1 LVKPKKSKENSE
13 KFIPENDGVA
23 YRNASDHTHDSNQF
37 ETGASVYSSPEI
49 VQIIPVV
56 EEDFDLTKKTVIHET
71 TIVKRMTTRTEK
83 IEVPIAYE
91 EVYINN
97 KKLKVYDKE
106 EEGLLSKIKDTV
118 AHSVST
124 SDDDNIEYH
133 HPPSPSSSSSS
144 TPQSSNGNSKHDQYP
159 NIDNRG
165 DSVVL
170 IEGQENGETEK
181 IVPIWGEAIVVSK
194 RKVKLG
200 EIVIRKRR
208 VVETKKIDIDIRKE
222 KVLVEYPDGFKEETD
237 TTPQEG
243 NKK

>member
-23 YRNASDHTHDSNQF
+23 YRNASDHAHDGNQF

-106 EEGLLSKIKDTV
+106 EGLLSKIKDTV

-144 TPQSSNGNSKHDQYP
+144 TPQSSNGNQNMIS
-159 NIDNRG
+159 I
-165 DSVVL
+165 L
-170 IEGQENGETEK
+170 ISIIE
-181 IVPIWGEAIVVSK
+181 
-194 RKVKLG
+194 
-200 EIVIRKRR
+200 EIQ
-208 VVETKKIDIDIRKE
+208 
-222 KVLVEYPDGFKEETD
+222 LC
-237 TTPQEG
+237 
-243 NKK
+243 